1 MELTLRLQVDP
12 TTQKKQLL
20 VGLQSDADA
29 LPMEHEDDHRALVER
44 LMEAGLIGDGVGEI
58 VIDRGDRRS
67 VVAVEA
73 GEPAAQGEALG
84 AGE

>member
-67 VVAVEA
+67 VVAVDA

>member
-58 VIDRGDRRS
+58 IIDRGDRRAVIS
-67 VVAVEA
+67 VDADEAMGDDEAVGTAE
-73 GEPAAQGEALG
+73 
-84 AGE
+84 

>member
-44 LMEAGLIGDGVGEI
+44 LMEAGLIGDGVGEVI
-58 VIDRGDRRS
+58 IDRGDRRAVIS
-67 VVAVEA
+67 VDAGAVTGDDEA
-73 GEPAAQGEALG
+73 VGTAE
-84 AGE
+84 

>member
-58 VIDRGDRRS
+58 VIDRGDRR
-67 VVAVEA
+67 AVIAVDPDAVIAEDEA
-73 GEPAAQGEALG
+73 VG
-84 AGE
+84 ASE